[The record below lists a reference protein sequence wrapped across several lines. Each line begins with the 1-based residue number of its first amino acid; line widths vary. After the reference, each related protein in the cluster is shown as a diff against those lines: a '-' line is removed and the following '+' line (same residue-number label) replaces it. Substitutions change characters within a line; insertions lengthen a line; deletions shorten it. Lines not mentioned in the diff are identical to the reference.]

1 MMPYKL
7 SLYQRLRP
15 IKVYRGGSPHK
26 TGRKRLHWEHIEGG
40 VGVIKGISKRVVVV
54 NSPDPK
60 LFEQAIFILR
70 EDFAAAAGITESDV
84 MRQAE
89 EIVDGFAKN
98 GSLAARGRFWS
109 RLPAPAFAA
118 AGAGVTGLAWL
129 LLWLF

>member
-1 MMPYKL
+1 MRPYRL

-15 IKVYRGGSPHK
+15 TKIYRCGSRNK

-60 LFEQAIFILR
+60 VFEQAIFILR
-70 EDFAAAAGITESDV
+70 EDFMDATGVSESDV

-89 EIVDGFAKN
+89 EIADGFVTS
-98 GSLAARGRFWS
+98 GAARPKGRFWS
-109 RLPAPAFAA
+109 RVPAPVFLII
-118 AGAGVTGLAWL
+118 GAVATGIAWVVMQL
-129 LLWLF
+129 L